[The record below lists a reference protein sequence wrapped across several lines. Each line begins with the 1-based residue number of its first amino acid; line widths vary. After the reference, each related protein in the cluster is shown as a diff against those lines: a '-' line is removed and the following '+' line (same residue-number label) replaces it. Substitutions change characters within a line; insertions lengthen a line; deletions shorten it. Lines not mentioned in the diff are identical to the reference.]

1 MQLLRSKDGA
11 GEGSET
17 TEVAEVVEGQWLV
30 VEDEHAAPDSAEG
43 KGAAITLARY
53 LREPEAWK
61 PNDQSWTVVIAP
73 DDELLDLPAAVLDRS
88 EILIAFP
95 AFTDGRG
102 YSHAATLKQR
112 HGFAG
117 TLVAIGDVR
126 RDQLEFMRETG
137 FTAYQITGNDSV
149 DDMIKSLV
157 ELEMPAHRLYSGA
170 AIDRAAEGQAS

>member
-1 MQLLRSKDGA
+1 MQLLRSKEGA
-11 GEGSET
+11 TEIA
-17 TEVAEVVEGQWLV
+17 EVAEGQWLV
-30 VEDEHAAPDSAEG
+30 VEDDHAAADSADS
-43 KGAAITLARY
+43 KGSAITLARY
-53 LREPEAWK
+53 FREPEAWK
-61 PNDQSWTVVIAP
+61 TDDQSWTVVIVP
-73 DDELLDLPAAVLDRS
+73 DDEVLDLPAAVLGRS
-88 EILIAFP
+88 EILISFP

-112 HGFAG
+112 HGYAG

-149 DDMIKSLV
+149 EDMIKSLT

-170 AIDRAAEGQAS
+170 AIDRSTEGHAS

>member
-1 MQLLRSKDGA
+1 MQLLRSKDSA
-11 GEGSET
+11 TQGSNA
-17 TEVAEVVEGQWLV
+17 VEVVEGQWLV
-30 VEDEHAAPDSAEG
+30 VEDDHAATDSAGG

-61 PNDQSWTVVIAP
+61 PDDPSWTVVIAP
-73 DDELLDLPAAVLDRS
+73 DDDVLALPQAVLDRS
-88 EILIAFP
+88 ELLIAFP

-102 YSHAATLKQR
+102 YSHATTLKQR
-112 HGFAG
+112 HRYAG
-117 TLVAIGDVR
+117 TLVAVGDVR

-149 DDMIKSLV
+149 EDMIKSLV

-170 AIDRAAEGQAS
+170 AIDGVTEGHAS